1 MPTKGWKRT
10 WVKLFVTGWLHG
22 SIRWQL
28 EPDERSVW
36 ADLIC
41 LAGQCGHEGAICDN
55 DGKTLPRDFI
65 SNQLNIKQTLLDRTI
80 AKSIHDNRL
89 EEVDG
94 CLYIVNWS
102 SYQSEYERQKK
113 SRQKK
118 ELSAWAKSQGWNS
131 VEEYEA
137 NEAKLK
143 AEGRWQSEEERIAE
157 DAEVINKDRKPGEAE
172 YTKGMFWQDNTWFE
186 ADRLKGLYPD
196 DKPHGIKDLIMA
208 FKKRYNGQ
216 YSVKDISGFV
226 ITFIEMRNKEM
237 AK

>member
-55 DGKTLPRDFI
+55 DGKALPRDFMA
-65 SNQLNIKQTLLDRTI
+65 NQLNIKQTLLDRTI

-94 CLYIVNWS
+94 CLSIVNWS
-102 SYQSEYERQKK
+102 SYQSEYERQKT
-113 SRQKK
+113 SRQKPK
-118 ELSAWAKSQGWNS
+118 
-131 VEEYEA
+131 
-137 NEAKLK
+137 
-143 AEGRWQSEEERIAE
+143 
-157 DAEVINKDRKPGEAE
+157 EVIKESFAEIVMSGRVADYEEVSPGE
-172 YTKGMFWQDNTWFE
+172 
-186 ADRLKGLYPD
+186 
-196 DKPHGIKDLIMA
+196 
-208 FKKRYNGQ
+208 
-216 YSVKDISGFV
+216 YSVKDWEDDEGKVHTCSDSLEVTGQHQDGTLIFD
-226 ITFIEMRNKEM
+226 IKEG
-237 AK
+237 